1 MKPKKKTA
9 NSNKKTTKKI
19 LPSKP
24 IMLIDK
30 TIVTTK

>member
-1 MKPKKKTA
+1 MKPKKKVSA
-9 NSNKKTTKKI
+9 PVKKAGKKCG
-19 LPSKP
+19 LGRP

>member
-1 MKPKKKTA
+1 MKPKKKT
-9 NSNKKTTKKI
+9 NITNKKGGKKI
-19 LPSKP
+19 VPSKP